1 MLNVDGT
8 PNEAGQITE
17 VVDLILRY
25 RRHAERILFAVTGL
39 GRKNVILGFYL
50 AQGTQSGDRLGN
62 EGGEVIPMPATL
74 HRVPRRNPCREGT
87 RQSD

>member
-25 RRHAERILFAVTGL
+25 RRHAEWILFAVTGL
-39 GRKNVILGFYL
+39 GREERDPWVYL
-50 AQGTQSGDRLGN
+50 AQGTQSGD
-62 EGGEVIPMPATL
+62 
-74 HRVPRRNPCREGT
+74 
-87 RQSD
+87 